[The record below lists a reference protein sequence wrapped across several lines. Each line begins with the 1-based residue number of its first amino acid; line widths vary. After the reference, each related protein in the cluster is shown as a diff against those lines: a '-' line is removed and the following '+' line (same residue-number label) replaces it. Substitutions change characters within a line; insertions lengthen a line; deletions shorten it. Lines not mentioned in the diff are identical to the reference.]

1 MATKTILSWRTEV
14 EYYVK
19 GPAGALVDWAVLEA
33 LRDFCYHTGLWR
45 YTLTRISITA
55 NTAEYAFTA
64 LETDGKNVLD
74 AIIWAKYKATG
85 DDDDQFFDLELLEF
99 DNEELSRRGAWEFE
113 ESTSPSGIM
122 VTPAK
127 LFRLY
132 PIPTVASTSGLYIKV
147 QVKPAT
153 DATTVPLFF
162 FDDYHK
168 GITHGAVSILQ
179 NMTNK
184 PWTEK
189 DHAKD
194 NWNQYTKVRENAKSD
209 RQHGRAARTLRVR
222 PRFWSGS
229 RSNTTLRRF

>member
-1 MATKTILSWRTEV
+1 MATKSISAWRTEV

-19 GPAGALVDWAVLEA
+19 GPDSALVDWAVLEA

-45 YTLTRISITA
+45 YTLTRISTVA
-55 NTAEYAFTA
+55 DTAEYAFTA

-74 AIIWAKYKATG
+74 AIVWAKYKATG
-85 DDDDQFFDLELLEF
+85 EDDDQFFDLHLYEFDHEELLR
-99 DNEELSRRGAWEFE
+99 NGSWEFH

-122 VTPAK
+122 ITPAK

-153 DATTVPLFF
+153 DATTVPLFL

-168 GITHGAVSILQ
+168 GITHGAVSNLQ

-194 NWNQYTKVRENAKSD
+194 NWNQYRAVRENAKSD
-209 RQHGRAARTLRVR
+209 RQHGRSTRSLAVR
-222 PRFWSGS
+222 PRFWAGS
-229 RSNTTLRRF
+229 RSNSSDRRF

>member
-1 MATKTILSWRTEV
+1 MATKSISAWRTEV

-19 GPAGALVDWAVLEA
+19 GPDNALVDWAVLEA

-45 YTLTRISITA
+45 YTLTRIDVA
-55 NTAEYAFTA
+55 ADEAEYAFTDI
-64 LETDGKNVLD
+64 ETDGKNVLD
-74 AIIWAKYKATG
+74 AIVWAKYKEDDA
-85 DDDDQFFDLELLEF
+85 DDDQFSDLELLEF
-99 DNEELSRRGAWEFE
+99 DSEELRRRGAWEFQ

-132 PIPTVASTSGLYIKV
+132 PIPTEDSDAGLYIKV

-153 DATTVPLFF
+153 DATKVPLFF

-194 NWNQYTKVRENAKSD
+194 NWNQYRAVRENAKSD

-222 PRFWSGS
+222 PRFWAGS
-229 RSNTTLRRF
+229 RSNSTDRRF